1 MPSSQKLCPTH
12 FWLTIARHNDLY
24 LREQNQRQQQNK
36 WKNHYFSIQF
46 WQKLWPYLIADTNWN
61 SQKFPPNRSGQLI
74 YHFKA
79 GTWGHNNY
87 GLEFWFR
94 CLKKVSCQKS
104 PFINRKKVRRSC
116 NQKSIRR
123 PSIMNHQLGDHW
135 SNNSIL

>member
-74 YHFKA
+74 YRFKA

-87 GLEFWFR
+87 GLEFWFK
-94 CLKKVSCQKS
+94 CLKSDTVTAAPWPQYPLVKKYLVNFLLISSNPFCS
-104 PFINRKKVRRSC
+104 PLNFK
-116 NQKSIRR
+116 
-123 PSIMNHQLGDHW
+123 
-135 SNNSIL
+135 